1 MLLKGRAW
9 KFGDNIST
17 DHIIPG
23 RFYHLRSDLDELTKH
38 VFEDIAPDFCKRV
51 SKGDII
57 IGGRNFGLGSSRE
70 HAPLII
76 KLAGIDAVVASSFA
90 RIFYR
95 NAINV
100 GLAAIICDVQGID
113 EGDSLELRVE
123 EGLLSDFT
131 KGITRNFSPLSPI
144 MRDILGEGGL
154 VPYIKKHREL
164 KVEKRVTDHDR

>member
-1 MLLKGRAW
+1 MLLKGRVW

-23 RFYHLRSDLDELTKH
+23 RFYHLRSNLDELKKH
-38 VFEDIAPDFCKRV
+38 VFDDLAPDFYRKV
-51 SKGDII
+51 GQGDII
-57 IGGRNFGLGSSRE
+57 MGGRNFGLGSSRE

-76 KLAGIDAVVASSFA
+76 KMAGIDAVIAQSFA

-100 GLAAIICDVQGID
+100 GLAAILCDIEGLEQGNQLTIRVD
-113 EGDSLELRVE
+113 EGRILNETTGLEKQ
-123 EGLLSDFT
+123 FQ
-131 KGITRNFSPLSPI
+131 PLPKI

-154 VPYIKKHREL
+154 DCYIRKYGCFFDL
-164 KVEKRVTDHDR
+164 EKREIEKT

>member
-1 MLLKGRAW
+1 MILKGKAW

-23 RFYHLRSDLDELTKH
+23 RFYHLRSNLDELTKH
-38 VFEDIAPDFCKRV
+38 VFDDIAPGFHKKI

-57 IGGRNFGLGSSRE
+57 VGGRNFGLGSSRE

-76 KLAGIDAVVASSFA
+76 KLAGIDAIVATSFA

-100 GLAAIICDVQGID
+100 GLAAIICNVDGIE
-113 EGDSLELRVE
+113 EGDVLEINADKGFLVDATTGVE
-123 EGLLSDFT
+123 
-131 KGITRNFSPLSPI
+131 KRFSPLPAI
-144 MRDILGEGGL
+144 MRRILKEGGL
-154 VPYIKKHREL
+154 DHYIMKHGGL
-164 KVEKRVTDHDR
+164 TL